1 MAAIRRA
8 TNRRIKR
15 TPPSGS
21 RAAPRKPSSIPDV
34 PSLAP
39 EIIVPEPALLVPEVR
54 AGIIEGVNEAQQL
67 SGKTVTPISPA
78 PVMVGKSET
87 VISEQVKEL
96 AQAIAE
102 VNGSTGK
109 TQTGTNIKSEMWT
122 AFPSG
127 GGLHSLSLANEGASS
142 LAIIDFGLGIIS
154 LDGVV
159 IDQKFAP
166 LGRGAAAK
174 FFQMN
179 VSNSCKMAVNDLARG
194 LFDIS
199 AAASPIQF
207 KGYIERVFISF
218 TVSTLKIGFFASTL
232 ADAIELSGGE
242 QTVRIVGQMIPIHG
256 ASATS
261 TDVSDTDSV
270 TLDSSADNT
279 EFDVAN
285 GNNMIDYTWESRQ
298 RLAGYLFHATDGSAQ
313 TNGISEE
320 LGLQYRPSAGGITT
334 DANWSVYFFRRHVSN
349 CTDFAY
355 FPEQNIVFEAGST
368 IRFNITAQNYH
379 MYASSTASLYPTLLV
394 EE

>member
-8 TNRRIKR
+8 SNRIR
-15 TPPSGS
+15 PPSGK
-21 RAAPRKPSSIPDV
+21 RVKKGAPTKPSIPDV

-39 EIIVPEPALLVPEVR
+39 EILQPEPALLVPEVR
-54 AGIIEGVNEAQQL
+54 AGIIEGVNEAQMA
-67 SGKTVTPISPA
+67 SGKQITPISPA
-78 PVMVGKSET
+78 PVMAGKSET
-87 VISEQVKEL
+87 VVSEQVKEL

-109 TQTGTNIKSEMWT
+109 DGSVKNIQQEMWT

-142 LAIIDFGLGIIS
+142 LAIIDFGLGTIS

-159 IDQKFAP
+159 IDEKFAP
-166 LGRGAAAK
+166 LGRGAAAR

-194 LFDIS
+194 LFDVS

-232 ADAIELSGGE
+232 SDAIELSGGE

-261 TDVSDTDSV
+261 TDVSDTDFM
-270 TLDSSADNT
+270 TLSSAADNT

-285 GNNMIDYTWESRQ
+285 GNNTIDYTWESRQ
-298 RLAGYLFHATDGSAQ
+298 RLAGYLFHATDGSTQ

-379 MYASSTASLYPTLLV
+379 MYASSTASLYPTMLV